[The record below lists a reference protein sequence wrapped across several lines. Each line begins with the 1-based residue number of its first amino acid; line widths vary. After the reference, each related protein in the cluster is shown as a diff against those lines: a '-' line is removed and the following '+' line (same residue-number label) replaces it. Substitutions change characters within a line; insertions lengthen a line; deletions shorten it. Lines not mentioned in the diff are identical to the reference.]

1 MNFLQEGRI
10 FMRKARPHS
19 NLERKHYADHAGI
32 VLQNQNTMP
41 TTLT

>member
-10 FMRKARPHS
+10 FMRKPRPHS

-41 TTLT
+41 TTPA